1 MPKPRVL
8 LTNPIHPL
16 HQARLAEVADV
27 FVAPDVRPVTIA
39 ASIVDCDAIM
49 VRSHLAPDVFEHAP
63 KLRFAVRHGVGLD
76 MIPLEAATARG
87 IAVANL
93 PGANTQAVVEH
104 ALAAM
109 FDLRRGLRRVDQVLR
124 RDGWAAAKPLC
135 NDSVEFAGS
144 TLGIIGVGS
153 IGRRLAE
160 IASVLGMRVLGLTR
174 RPETLPAGV
183 AAADLETLLSQSDII
198 VLACP
203 HTDQT
208 HHLIN
213 DATLA
218 HVKPSAILINVAR
231 GPVVDT
237 PALIRALEQGRL
249 SAAGLDVHEPAI
261 LKGDEAIFNCPNTLL
276 TPHVAGLSATSLEFS
291 SRWAVD
297 TLLALLR
304 GECPDNVV
312 NKSVFAKGDLT

>member
-1 MPKPRVL
+1 VPKPRVL

-16 HQARLAEVADV
+16 HQARLARETDV
-27 FVAPDVRPVTIA
+27 VVAPDISPSTIA
-39 ASIVDCDAIM
+39 SLIVDCDAIM
-49 VRSHLAPDVFEHAP
+49 VRSHLAKDVFSHAP
-63 KLRFAVRHGVGLD
+63 KLRFAVRPGVGLD
-76 MIPLEAATARG
+76 LIPVEAATERG

-93 PGANTQAVVEH
+93 PGANTQAVVEYV
-104 ALAAM
+104 LAAM
-109 FDLRRGLRRVDQVLR
+109 FDLRRGLSRIDQVLR

-135 NDSVEFAGS
+135 NDSVELAGS
-144 TLGIIGVGS
+144 TLGIVGVGS

-160 IASVLGMRVLGLTR
+160 IATVLGMRVLGLTR
-174 RPETLPAGV
+174 RPETLPVGV
-183 AAADLETLLSQSDII
+183 AAADLKTLMSESDII

-203 HTDQT
+203 HTEQT

-218 HVKPSAILINVAR
+218 HVKPSAMLINVAR

-249 SAAGLDVHEPAI
+249 AAAGLDVHEPAV
-261 LKGDEAIFNCPNTLL
+261 LKGDEAIFDCPNTLL
-276 TPHVAGLSATSLEFS
+276 TAHVAGLTATSFEYS
-291 SRWAVD
+291 SRLAVD

-304 GECPDNVV
+304 GERPDNVV
-312 NKSVFAKGDLT
+312 NKSVFAKGDAT